1 MVNAGIPERV
11 VMQITGHK
19 TRSMLDRYH
28 IVTPFDLQDAA
39 RKIAQAK
46 AHTLLVQS
54 GAHPGAHLPNGESST
69 L

>member
-19 TRSMLDRYH
+19 TRSMLDRNH
-28 IVTPFDLQDAA
+28 IVTPVDLQDAA

-46 AHTLLVQS
+46 PHTAHVQS
-54 GAHPGAHLPNGESST
+54 GAHPGAHQPNGESAT
-69 L
+69 P